1 MQLAGSGFPYTTGV
15 YKNYEGKKEE
25 ENFRAF
31 PLSEAVDK
39 KRRFSAWNTHKKEE
53 EEENGPKENDFFFA
67 SLPFFPFLF
76 FSGKQMSAPVFF
88 AAAYLAGSQGGR
100 KENPW
105 RGKELGG
112 GTGGEIK

>member
-15 YKNYEGKKEE
+15 YKNYEGKKKKK
-25 ENFRAF
+25 NFRAF

-39 KRRFSAWNTHKKEE
+39 KKKVFGLEHSQKRGGRRKWPQGK
-53 EEENGPKENDFFFA
+53 GFFFA
-67 SLPFFPFLF
+67 SFPFSPFLF